1 MVIGNSHVT
10 VGWLQRRTELY
21 GLALKQYLHSNQS
34 DTFTTATPV
43 TTNKPSSNGIKT
55 KTFKLVCYYALP
67 SSGAGDDL
75 MPEQINP
82 SLCTHI
88 IIASAQITNGS
99 LQPLNSTVLG
109 IYTRVVALKSS
120 NPSLKVLISI
130 GGNSEP
136 GSFSTMTE
144 THASRK
150 L

>member
-10 VGWLQRRTELY
+10 VGWLQHRTELY
-21 GLALKQYLHSNQS
+21 GLALKQYLHVNQS
-34 DTFTTATPV
+34 DTVTIAPPV

-55 KTFKLVCYYALP
+55 KTFRLVCYYSLP
-67 SSGAGDDL
+67 SSGAAGDM

-88 IIASAQITNGS
+88 NIAFAQITNGS
-99 LQPLNSTVLG
+99 LQPLNPTVLG
-109 IYTRVVALKSS
+109 LYARVVALKSS
-120 NPSLKVLISI
+120 NPSLKVLLTI

-136 GSFSTMTE
+136 GSFSTMTA

-150 L
+150 S